1 MIVVA
6 ICDDETKVGVELEQA
21 LIDIFDKQN
30 IKYEIDVFF
39 TATELYSKME
49 AGAHYD
55 LIFLDIRFG
64 GTEMNG
70 IEVGRL
76 IREVCHNDTVS
87 IVYMSWWG
95 SQHAMEL
102 FDIRSLNLLEK
113 PLENEKIE
121 QVIFTYL
128 RIAELGSKE
137 FVYTK
142 GRDIIKVRLKDIRYL
157 ENWKHKVILHF
168 ADGRREEFY
177 ESLKTAYHEQLKRQ
191 DFLFI
196 HSSYVVNYDAVT
208 TMKHNELILADSTTL
223 PISSHRRREVKEVY
237 HAIAKRRRA

>member
-1 MIVVA
+1 MVIVA
-6 ICDDETKVGVELEQA
+6 ICDDETKIGVELEHA
-21 LIDIFDKQN
+21 LIDIFGKQN

-39 TATELYSKME
+39 TAAELYSKME

-55 LIFLDIRFG
+55 LIFLDICFG

-76 IREVCHNDTVS
+76 IREVRHNDTVS

-102 FDIRSLNLLEK
+102 FDIRPLKLLEK
-113 PLENEKIE
+113 PLGNEEIE
-121 QVIFTYL
+121 QVISTYL

-142 GRDIIKVRLKDIRYL
+142 GRNIIKVRLKDILYL
-157 ENWKHKVILHF
+157 ESNKKKLILYLV
-168 ADGRREEFY
+168 DGRTEEFY
-177 ESLKTAYHEQLKRQ
+177 GALKTAYHEQLKRQ

-196 HSSYVVNYDAVT
+196 HVSYVVSYDVVC
-208 TMKHNELILADSTTL
+208 TMKYKELILTNGTIL
-223 PISSHRRREVKEVY
+223 PISSHRRREVKEAY